1 MRVCESVCVCV
12 HACVC
17 VSERFSVS
25 NDELVAA
32 PVLITPVWQIPADD
46 DGDLP
51 APDQHKQH

>member
-1 MRVCESVCVCV
+1 MRVCVCV
-12 HACVC
+12 C
-17 VSERFSVS
+17 ERFSVS